1 MGRPMPRTDIASRSA
16 PASRRLL
23 PVLLAAFLLAG
34 LQAAGCGDGGD
45 GDGQAAP
52 RTVQPAGV
60 YRYAT
65 EGFERIGGPLPGRL
79 AYPATTT
86 ITVDRVG
93 CELSERW
100 DAGPERWAQWRY
112 CVTGGTWRLRGV
124 TDHHEFFGRVERYS
138 YRCSGRRVPR
148 PGRIAE
154 GFRWTDRCRAE
165 GIGAVAEGVVVSL
178 APIAAAGSLQPAV
191 HLRVKATLTG
201 KVRGGYTMNT
211 WLRRSDGLLLRR
223 TMRSSTTVD
232 SIVPDVPARERYSLR
247 LRSTRPD

>member
-1 MGRPMPRTDIASRSA
+1 MPRAGIDVTV
-16 PASRRLL
+16 RRLL
-23 PVLLAAFLLAG
+23 PALAACLLTG
-34 LQAAGCGDGGD
+34 LPAAGCGDGGD
-45 GDGQAAP
+45 GDEEPATP
-52 RTVQPAGV
+52 RTVQATGV

-65 EGFERIGGPLPGRL
+65 EGSERIGGPLPGRI
-79 AYPATTT
+79 AYPATSTV
-86 ITVDRVG
+86 TVDRIG

-138 YRCSGRRVPR
+138 YRCSGRSVPR
-148 PGRIAE
+148 PDRIAE

-165 GIGAVAEGVVVSL
+165 GIGAVAQGMVV
-178 APIAAAGSLQPAV
+178 AIDPIEAAGSLQLAV
-191 HLRVKATLTG
+191 HLRVRASFSG
-201 KVRGGYTMNT
+201 KVRGGYTMDT

-232 SIVPDVPARERYSLR
+232 SIVPDVPVRERYTLR